1 MTTHSQTIPQADPKR
16 WKALALLCIAGFLTI
31 MDTSIMQVA
40 LPVIKEALGYTQVN
54 LQWVM
59 NAYIIFF
66 GGLLLLGGKL
76 SDLFGQRRIFMW
88 GFAILTL
95 ASLLAGL
102 AWNDSVLNVAR
113 ALQGAGSALITPA
126 AMANIMT
133 LFAAN
138 PKEMNKA
145 LAFWG
150 LSGAAGGLAG
160 IFLGGV
166 ITEWLSWRWTFL
178 IYVPIGILVMF
189 LSLRLLQ
196 KGIRR
201 NGRIDYAGAISV
213 TAAIVLL
220 VYGIVIAEH
229 NGWGSPSTIWTLTIG
244 ALFLIIFLIIQAK
257 KKEPLMPLRIFK
269 ISNLAA
275 GNVALVMLNG
285 VWIPF
290 TYFMTLYLQQ
300 VLQYSPFSAG
310 VFLIPAP
317 VLMAITMIF
326 ITGKLVEKFG
336 LKMILIVGFIAL
348 GGSNLLL
355 SFYTPVDGNYLA
367 NVLPPLLLASFGRA
381 VAYIPAQTAA
391 ISGAK
396 PEESGLVSGVY
407 NTTSQ
412 IGSAIS
418 LAIMV
423 VIAAAV
429 TSSSTVGNSI
439 VALNEGF
446 QQGFF
451 WSGMVGFAGA
461 VLALLFIRST
471 NQEKANKRLVSDEE
485 NGERKHFN

>member
-1 MTTHSQTIPQADPKR
+1 MSTHSQTHSQADPKR

-40 LPVIKEALGYTQVN
+40 LPVIKEALGYSQVN

-88 GFAILTL
+88 GFSILTL

-102 AWNDSVLNVAR
+102 AWSDMSLNVAR

-126 AMANIMT
+126 AMSIIMK
-133 LFAAN
+133 LFAEN

-160 IFLGGV
+160 IFLGGI

-178 IYVPIGILVMF
+178 IYVPIGIVVLF
-189 LSLRLLQ
+189 LSLGLLQ
-196 KGIRR
+196 KGMRR
-201 NGRIDYAGAISV
+201 NGSIDYTGAISI

-220 VYGIVIAEH
+220 VYGLVTAEH
-229 NGWGSPSTIWTLTIG
+229 NGWGSSSTMWTLTMG
-244 ALFLIIFLIIQAK
+244 ALLFIIFIFIQGR
-257 KKEPLMPLRIFK
+257 KKEPLVPLSIFK
-269 ISNLAA
+269 VPNLAA
-275 GNVALVMLNG
+275 GNIALVMLNG

-290 TYFMTLYLQQ
+290 TYFITLYLQQ
-300 VLQYSPFSAG
+300 VLKLSPFSAG

-317 VLMAITMIF
+317 ILMAITMIF

-336 LKMILIVGFIAL
+336 LRAILIVGFLAL

-355 SFYTPVDGNYLA
+355 SFDTPVDGNYLA
-367 NVLPPLLLASFGRA
+367 NVLPALLLASLGRA
-381 VAYIPAQTAA
+381 LAYIPAQTAA

-423 VIAAAV
+423 VIAAATT
-429 TSSSTVGNSI
+429 TSSTAGDPV
-439 VALNEGF
+439 VTLNEGF

-451 WSGMVGFAGA
+451 WSGMVAFVGA
-461 VLALLFIRST
+461 ILALLFVRSPK
-471 NQEKANKRLVSDEE
+471 Q
-485 NGERKHFN
+485 GESINPKL

>member
-1 MTTHSQTIPQADPKR
+1 MTTHSQTLAQADPKR
-16 WKALALLCIAGFLTI
+16 WKALALLCTAGFLTI

-40 LPVIKEALGYTQVN
+40 LPAIKDALGYTQVN

-76 SDLFGQRRIFMW
+76 SDLFGQRRIFVW
-88 GFAILTL
+88 GFSILTL

-102 AWNDSVLNVAR
+102 AWDDMSLNVAR

-126 AMANIMT
+126 AMSIIMS

-160 IFLGGV
+160 IFLGGI

-178 IYVPIGILVMF
+178 IYVPIGTIVLF
-189 LSLRLLQ
+189 LSLGLLQ

-201 NGRIDYAGAISV
+201 NGRIDYTGAISV

-220 VYGIVIAEH
+220 VYGIVTAEQ
-229 NGWGSPSTIWTLTIG
+229 NGWRSPSTVWTLTIG
-244 ALFLIIFLIIQAK
+244 ALLFILFIFVQAK
-257 KKEPLMPLRIFK
+257 KKEPLMPLHIFK
-269 ISNLAA
+269 IPNLAA
-275 GNVALVMLNG
+275 GNIALVMLNG

-290 TYFMTLYLQQ
+290 TYFITLYLQQ
-300 VLQYSPFSAG
+300 VLKISPFSAG
-310 VFLIPAP
+310 VLLIPAP

-336 LKMILIVGFIAL
+336 LRAILIVGFLAL
-348 GGSNLLL
+348 GGANLLL
-355 SFYTPVDGNYLA
+355 SFDTPVDGSYLA
-367 NVLPPLLLASFGRA
+367 NVLPALLLASLGRA
-381 VAYIPAQTAA
+381 LAYIPAQTAA

-423 VIAAAV
+423 VIAAAT
-429 TSSSTVGNSI
+429 TSSSTAGNP
-439 VALNEGF
+439 VATLNEGF

-451 WSGMVGFAGA
+451 WSGMVAFAGA
-461 VLALLFIRST
+461 VLALLLVRSPKQGKP
-471 NQEKANKRLVSDEE
+471 NDSK
-485 NGERKHFN
+485 

>member
-1 MTTHSQTIPQADPKR
+1 MSTHVQTNVQADPKR

-31 MDTSIMQVA
+31 MDTTIMQVA
-40 LPVIKEALGYTQVN
+40 LPAIKEGLGYTQVS
-54 LQWVM
+54 LQWVL

-88 GFAILTL
+88 GFSILTF

-102 AWNDSVLNVAR
+102 AWNDLVLNFAR

-126 AMANIMT
+126 AMSTIMT
-133 LFAAN
+133 LFSAN

-160 IFLGGV
+160 VFLGGI
-166 ITEWLSWRWTFL
+166 ITEWLGWRWTFL
-178 IYVPIGILVMF
+178 IYVPIGIVVLV
-189 LSLRLLQ
+189 LSLGLLQ
-196 KGIRR
+196 KGLRR
-201 NGRIDYAGAISV
+201 SGRIDYAGAVSV
-213 TAAIVLL
+213 TVAIVLI

-229 NGWGSPSTIWTLTIG
+229 SGWSSPYTVWTLSIG
-244 ALFLIIFLIIQAK
+244 ALLFIIFIFIQNK
-257 KKEPLMPLRIFK
+257 KKEPLVPLRIFRV
-269 ISNLAA
+269 SNIAA
-275 GNVALVMLNG
+275 GNITLIMLNG
-285 VWIPF
+285 MWIPF
-290 TYFMTLYLQQ
+290 NYFIMLYLQQ
-300 VLQYSPFSAG
+300 VLKFSPFEAG
-310 VFLIPAP
+310 VALIPAP
-317 VLMAITMIF
+317 ILIAITMIF

-336 LKMILIVGFIAL
+336 LKVVLFVGFLAL
-348 GGSNLLL
+348 GGSMLLL
-355 SFYTPVDGNYLA
+355 SFDTPVDGNYFA
-367 NVLPPLLLASFGRA
+367 NVLLALLLASFGRA
-381 VAYIPAQTAA
+381 LAYIPAQTAA

-423 VIAAAV
+423 VIAAA
-429 TSSSTVGNSI
+429 TTASSTAGNSV

-446 QQGFF
+446 QQAFF
-451 WSGMVGFAGA
+451 WSGMVAFAGA
-461 VLALLFIRST
+461 VLALLFIRSPK
-471 NQEKANKRLVSDEE
+471 QKELKLSE
-485 NGERKHFN
+485 

>member
-1 MTTHSQTIPQADPKR
+1 MSTQSIQQADSNR
-16 WKALALLCIAGFLTI
+16 WKALALLCTAGFLTI
-31 MDTSIMQVA
+31 MDTTIMQVA
-40 LPVIKEALGYTQVN
+40 LPAIKEGLGYTQVS

-88 GFAILTL
+88 GFSILTL

-102 AWNDSVLNVAR
+102 AWNDSVLNVSR

-126 AMANIMT
+126 AMSIIMA

-150 LSGAAGGLAG
+150 LSGAAGGLVG
-160 IFLGGV
+160 VFLGGI
-166 ITEWLSWRWTFL
+166 ITEWLGWRWTFL
-178 IYVPIGILVMF
+178 IYVPIGILVLA
-189 LSLRLLQ
+189 LSPGLLQ

-201 NGRIDYAGAISV
+201 NGRIDYAGATLV
-213 TAAIVLL
+213 TAAIVLF

-229 NGWGSPSTIWTLTIG
+229 NGWGSTSTIWTLSIG
-244 ALFLIIFLIIQAK
+244 VLLFIFFIFIQAK
-257 KKEPLMPLRIFK
+257 KKEPLLPLRIFK
-269 ISNLAA
+269 IPNLAA
-275 GNVALVMLNG
+275 GNIALIMLNG
-285 VWIPF
+285 MWIPF
-290 TYFMTLYLQQ
+290 NYFIMLYLQQ
-300 VLQYSPFSAG
+300 VLGYSPFEAG
-310 VFLIPAP
+310 VALMPAP
-317 VLMAITMIF
+317 ILIAITMIF
-326 ITGKLVEKFG
+326 ITGKFVGKFG
-336 LKMILIVGFIAL
+336 LKTVLFVGFLAL
-348 GGSNLLL
+348 GSSMLLL
-355 SFYTPVDGNYLA
+355 AYDTPVKGNYVANILLA
-367 NVLPPLLLASFGRA
+367 LLLASIGRA
-381 VAYIPAQTAA
+381 LAYIPAQTAA

-423 VIAAAV
+423 VIAAA
-429 TSSSTVGNSI
+429 TTASSTAGNSI

-446 QQGFF
+446 QQAFF
-451 WSGMVGFAGA
+451 WSGMVAFIGA
-461 VLALLFIRST
+461 VSALLFIRT
-471 NQEKANKRLVSDEE
+471 PK
-485 NGERKHFN
+485 